1 MTLIPV
7 ETAEDFSLA
16 EQFVIPH
23 EETCVSLASLVR
35 RKSDNLV
42 FILNTENPVVEEQN
56 QEDNPKTTLSAR
68 FLTDSQSDKVSIRP
82 SDYSTTDTSTNSPV
96 VEWPRSDCIET
107 TGILGILN
115 LDSTIYHCIPN
126 PALINADELS
136 ENLNYL
142 IKKQIRCISG
152 EKKATDFLIEV
163 CNSVR
168 CGFDPS
174 TGLRDRMSS
183 GLLNHPAQVYDY
195 KMLRWLSTSEAGV
208 SKPPK
213 SQMVSTLRQG
223 SGTASSTTLSGGEEI
238 IRCTEHDMEIL
249 HPLQKDYMKDE
260 VAVPGRPITDAEVDI
275 SLRQILK
282 NQLCFALTVDGDI
295 VAKANTNAIGINKVQ
310 IGGVYTH
317 PLYRRNGYA
326 AALVTALCN
335 RALRSG
341 KEPVLFV
348 KEKNMPA
355 FSLYQKIG
363 FAECGQ
369 YSIAYY

>member
-1 MTLIPV
+1 MKLIPV
-7 ETAEDFSLA
+7 ETPQDFLVA
-16 EQFVIPH
+16 QQFIEPN

-35 RKSDNLV
+35 RKSDKLV
-42 FILNTENPVVEEQN
+42 FISSSEKPVVEALEN
-56 QEDNPKTTLSAR
+56 TATC
-68 FLTDSQSDKVSIRP
+68 
-82 SDYSTTDTSTNSPV
+82 STTEAT
-96 VEWPRSDCIET
+96 
-107 TGILGILN
+107 ILGILN

-126 PALINADELS
+126 PDLLDAEFLKT
-136 ENLNYL
+136 NLPFL
-142 IKKQIRCISG
+142 LKKPVRCISG
-152 EKKATDFLIEV
+152 EKAATELLIEV
-163 CNSVR
+163 CNSANG
-168 CGFDPS
+168 GFD
-174 TGLRDRMSS
+174 TAS

-195 KMLRWLSTSEAGV
+195 KMMRWGGP

-213 SQMVSTLRQG
+213 SQVVSTLRQG

-260 VAVPGRPITDAEVDI
+260 VAVPGRQITDAEVNI

-326 AALVTALCN
+326 AALVTALSN
-335 RALRSG
+335 RTIRSG

-348 KEKNMPA
+348 KEKNKPA
-355 FSLYQKIG
+355 FTLYQKIG
-363 FAECGQ
+363 FTECGQ
-369 YSIAYY
+369 YAIAYY